1 MSKCV
6 LGYRGYFHQQMPD
19 PAGLLNVQDGCW
31 VTVAIVINKCQIP
44 RVGLLV
50 IVLCLLRFPA
60 SDYPFGIFLI
70 NECYDTM
77 TLLNV

>member
-1 MSKCV
+1 V
-6 LGYRGYFHQQMPD
+6 FWGYSGYFYQQMPD

-50 IVLCLLRFPA
+50 SVLSLLRFPA
-60 SDYPFGIFLI
+60 SDYLFGIFLI
-70 NECYDTM
+70 KECYDTM